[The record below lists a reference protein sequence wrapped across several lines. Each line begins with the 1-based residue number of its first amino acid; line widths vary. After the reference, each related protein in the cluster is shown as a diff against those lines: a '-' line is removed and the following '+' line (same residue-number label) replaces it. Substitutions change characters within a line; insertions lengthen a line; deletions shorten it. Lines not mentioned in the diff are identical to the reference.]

1 MNGGRAAPP
10 SVPGLEV
17 VRLLGR
23 GQMAD
28 VHLAREPE
36 LGRLVALKV
45 LRPDASSA
53 DPAARARFEREARA
67 LAALS
72 HPNVVQVHRYG
83 HTDDGRPYLVMQY
96 VKGRSVA
103 DRLEAGGPL
112 PAAEA
117 RQVLTAVAEALE
129 AAHRHGIVHRDVRP
143 ANVLLEEETG
153 RVLLTDFGIAR
164 EIASGEG
171 DPRRLTATGQV
182 IGDPR
187 FRSPEELRGEELTEQ
202 VDVYGL
208 AVLGYELLTGRGPYG
223 DASGPALAVAHLEGE
238 PADLAVE
245 HGVEP
250 PLARLLL
257 RCLAKNPASRPTTR
271 DVVRALRG
279 EDSAASEGP
288 WQALT
293 RRLFGRRRI
302 PYFVALV
309 GGAGIGLVDLVEML
323 QDNGWLPDG
332 AFSVTLVSVLFAVPA
347 AIVIA
352 WFHGE
357 RGRQRVPALEIWI
370 LAALAVGW
378 AAAVAAVLL
387 G

>member
-1 MNGGRAAPP
+1 MDGGRAAPP

-17 VRLLGR
+17 IRLLGR

-28 VHLAREPE
+28 VHLAREPD

-45 LRPDASSA
+45 LRADAPSA
-53 DPAARARFEREARA
+53 DPAARPRFEREARA

-72 HPNVVQVHRYG
+72 HPNVVQVHRFG
-83 HTDDGRPYLVMQY
+83 HTDDGRPFLVMQY

-103 DRLEAGGPL
+103 ERLEAGGPL
-112 PAAEA
+112 TPHEA
-117 RQVLTAVAEALE
+117 RDVLTAVAEALE
-129 AAHRHGIVHRDVRP
+129 CAHQHGIIHRDVRP

-153 RVLLTDFGIAR
+153 HVLLTDFGIAR
-164 EIASGEG
+164 ELASGEG

-182 IGDPR
+182 VGDPR

-202 VDVYGL
+202 ADVYGL
-208 AVLGYELLTGRGPYG
+208 GVLGYELLTGQGPYG
-223 DASGPALAVAHLEGE
+223 EASGPMLAVAHLEGE

-245 HGVEP
+245 HGVDA

-257 RCLAKNPASRPTTR
+257 RCLAKAPSRRPTTR
-271 DVVRALRG
+271 DVAMALRG
-279 EDSAASEGP
+279 EDSRAAEGP

-293 RRLFGRRRI
+293 RRIFGRRRI
-302 PYFVALV
+302 PYFVVLV
-309 GGAGIGLVDLVEML
+309 GGAGLTLIEVVPTL
-323 QDNGWLPDG
+323 QDAGWLPP
-332 AFSVTLVSVLFAVPA
+332 AALPVTLVSVLFAVPA
-347 AIVIA
+347 SIVVA

-370 LAALAVGW
+370 LAGLAAGW
-378 AAAVAAVLL
+378 ATAVAAVLI